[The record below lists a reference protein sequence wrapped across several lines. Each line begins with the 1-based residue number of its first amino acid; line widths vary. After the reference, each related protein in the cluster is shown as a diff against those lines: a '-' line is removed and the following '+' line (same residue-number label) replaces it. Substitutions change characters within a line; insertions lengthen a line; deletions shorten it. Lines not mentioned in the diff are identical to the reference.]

1 MVQPLCMTVWWL
13 LTELNII
20 LLWCNSH
27 VTWYLSKGVK
37 NLCPYKNLHMDFYNS
52 IIHNCQNLEATS
64 LSFSRLVGR

>member
-52 IIHNCQNLEATS
+52 IIPIAKTWKQPACPS
-64 LSFSRLVGR
+64 VG